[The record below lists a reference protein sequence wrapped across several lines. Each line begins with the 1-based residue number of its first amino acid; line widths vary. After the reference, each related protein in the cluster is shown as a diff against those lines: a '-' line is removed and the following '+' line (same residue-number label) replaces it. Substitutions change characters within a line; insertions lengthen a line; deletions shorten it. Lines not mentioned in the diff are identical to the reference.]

1 MAAAD
6 GANMKVTGHV
16 AKNVLKHAENGTK
29 NSERNRFLMN
39 IPVSF
44 NIAVI
49 IGAAMSA
56 VFAVLMGFTIWILT
70 DLRSSIKDLQS
81 SIKDLQKDV
90 SSIKSED
97 LPSLKSGQAVLTQR
111 MEDLDKRMD
120 DLDKRFTENTTHFDR
135 RFSELAEVIHQT
147 NQNFIAHL
155 RHDHGIQMG
164 ERVAE
169 EKGTDAS

>member
-1 MAAAD
+1 M
-6 GANMKVTGHV
+6 
-16 AKNVLKHAENGTK
+16 E
-29 NSERNRFLMN
+29 

-49 IGAAMSA
+49 IGAAISA
-56 VFAVLMGFTIWILT
+56 VFAVLIGFTLWILT

-97 LPSLKSGQAVLTQR
+97 LSSLKSGQAVLAQR
-111 MEDLDKRMD
+111 LDNLDKRMD
-120 DLDKRFTENTTHFDR
+120 GLEQRMDGLEQRFIENTTHFDR

-147 NQNFIAHL
+147 NQNFISHL
-155 RHDHGIQMG
+155 RHDHGIRMG

-169 EKGTDAS
+169 DTGTDAS

>member
-1 MAAAD
+1 M
-6 GANMKVTGHV
+6 
-16 AKNVLKHAENGTK
+16 E
-29 NSERNRFLMN
+29 

-49 IGAAMSA
+49 IGAAISA
-56 VFAVLMGFTIWILT
+56 VFAVLIGFTLWILT

-97 LPSLKSGQAVLTQR
+97 LSSLKSGQAVLAQR
-111 MEDLDKRMD
+111 LDNLDKRMD
-120 DLDKRFTENTTHFDR
+120 GLEQRMDGLEQRMDGLEQRMDGLEQRFIENTTHFDR

-147 NQNFIAHL
+147 NQNFISHL
-155 RHDHGIQMG
+155 RHDHGIRMG

-169 EKGTDAS
+169 DTGTDAS